1 MTRKRS
7 RIIAGA
13 LACAALW
20 TSLPSGA
27 APIEVRDDAGH
38 PVVLTDVAT
47 RIISLAPHIT
57 ELLYAAGA
65 GSKVVGVVAYS
76 DFPPEAQALPKVGS
90 FTNVD
95 MEMVAALR
103 PDLVVAWSS
112 GNRDA
117 HLDKLR
123 ALGIPVYLN
132 EPRTLDD
139 IPRSLEVL
147 GTLAGT
153 DVVAQRSADD
163 FRTRLAGLAGTY
175 RDRPRVRMFYQI
187 WNQPLMTVND
197 AHLISDVIRLCAG
210 ENVFG
215 DLDQLAPR
223 ISEEAV
229 LAANPEAIVA
239 SGMGES
245 RPEWLNAWQRWS
257 SLDAVQ
263 RDNLFFVPPD
273 LLQRHTPRILEG
285 ALQLCVHLDTA
296 RSRRTAANAQPRR

>member
-1 MTRKRS
+1 MTRPPPRGL
-7 RIIAGA
+7 AGV
-13 LACAALW
+13 LACIALW
-20 TSLPSGA
+20 ASPSSDA
-27 APIEVRDDAGH
+27 APIAVRDDAGH
-38 PVVLTDVAT
+38 PVVLADVAT

-65 GSKVVGVVAYS
+65 GSKVVGVVAHS
-76 DFPPEAQALPKVGS
+76 DFPAEAQALPKVGS

-112 GNRDA
+112 GNREA

-139 IPRSLEVL
+139 IPRSLEAL

-153 DVVAQRSADD
+153 ALVAQRSADD
-163 FRTRLAGLAGTY
+163 FRARLARLAGTY

-187 WNQPLMTVND
+187 WNQPLMTIND
-197 AHLISDVIRLCAG
+197 KHLISDVIRLCAG

-215 DLDQLAPR
+215 NLEQIAPR

-229 LAANPEAIVA
+229 LATNPEAIVA

-257 SLDAVQ
+257 KLDAVQ

-285 ALQLCVHLDTA
+285 ASQLCAHLETA
-296 RSRRTAANAQPRR
+296 RTRRTAASGQSSQ